1 MKLYH
6 GSNQLVTQ
14 IDLSKSKSFKDF
26 GRGFYMT
33 RDYSRAVVMAQR
45 TTTIEASGSP
55 EVIPYLFYLDR
66 CPADICI
73 REFKTRTAEWALFV
87 LKNRDRKR
95 IPPFVHNYDIV
106 IGPVADS
113 RVDTLLEAY
122 KEQYG
127 PAYDLP
133 ENLQKLSQ
141 KLKYPGPDYIQYCFC
156 TQKGIEQLVLDI

>member
-1 MKLYH
+1 M
-6 GSNQLVTQ
+6 
-14 IDLSKSKSFKDF
+14 
-26 GRGFYMT
+26 
-33 RDYSRAVVMAQR
+33 
-45 TTTIEASGSP
+45 
-55 EVIPYLFYLDR
+55 
-66 CPADICI
+66 
-73 REFKTRTAEWALFV
+73 